1 MENREQG
8 EAVNNVR
15 QDLIM
20 LVQLQEMYDRI
31 AAAIRERQTPPPEV
45 QELQKA
51 NVERQVELEELE
63 QKIQEYQEEVV
74 QVGKKE
80 AEWKLELEHFQRQ
93 KGTVTNERE
102 FTAVISEIDYATK
115 ALEESSKRHQ
125 EIADAVAELSAEIDD
140 RRNARPEE
148 EAAHKDVV
156 EAWESRKDELM
167 KDVNKLVNGAKKV
180 EDQVVPKHRA
190 RFMRLL
196 ESKKGTAMAA
206 VVDGS
211 CSLCHFAL
219 RPHLQQRV
227 RRCEEIISC
236 ETCHRILFM
245 EENLNQVTTADESV

>member
-1 MENREQG
+1 MNREQG

-20 LVQLQEMYDRI
+20 LVQLQEMYDQI

-51 NVERQVELEELE
+51 NVQRQVELEELE
-63 QKIQEYQEEVV
+63 QRIQAYQDEML

-80 AEWKLELEHFQRQ
+80 AECKLELEHFQGQ
-93 KGTVTNERE
+93 KGIVTNERE

-115 ALEESSKRHQ
+115 ALEEAAARHQ
-125 EIADAVAELSAEIDD
+125 ELADAVAELTAEVDE

-148 EAAHKDVV
+148 ESAHKDVV
-156 EAWESRKDELM
+156 KAWENRKKKLM
-167 KDVNKLVNGAKKV
+167 RDVNKLVLKAKKV
-180 EDQVVPKHRA
+180 EDQIVPKHRA
-190 RFMRLL
+190 RFLRLL
-196 ESKKGTAMAA
+196 ESKKGTAIAA

-245 EENLNQVTTADESV
+245 DEILNEVTTVDESA

>member
-1 MENREQG
+1 VNREQG

-45 QELQKA
+45 QELQQA
-51 NVERQVELEELE
+51 NLQRQVELDEIE
-63 QKIQEYQEEVV
+63 QRIQVYQEELV

-93 KGTVTNERE
+93 KGMVTNEKE

-115 ALEESSKRHQ
+115 ALEEAATRHR
-125 EIADAVAELSAEIDD
+125 EIAAAVAELTAEIDE

-156 EAWESRKDELM
+156 VAWDQRKKKLM
-167 KDVNKLVNGAKKV
+167 KDVHKLVADAKKV
-180 EDQVVPKHRA
+180 EDQIVPKHRA

-196 ESKKGTAMAA
+196 ESKKGTAIAA

-245 EENLNQVTTADESV
+245 EEMLNQVTTVDEGS